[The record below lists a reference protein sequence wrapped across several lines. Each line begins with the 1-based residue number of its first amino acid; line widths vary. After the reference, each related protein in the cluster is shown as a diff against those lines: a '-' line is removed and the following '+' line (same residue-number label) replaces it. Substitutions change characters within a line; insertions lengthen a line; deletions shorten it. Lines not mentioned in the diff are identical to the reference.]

1 MNSIINDEQ
10 FKNPPKEERAIT
22 FWAWNNNLPDE
33 TLLHQ
38 IQTFEKMGFG
48 GFYMHSRIGM
58 NVKYMSDEFM
68 DKIKLCAQEAEK
80 RGMFACLYDE
90 DGFPSGYAGGVV
102 SDNPEYAE
110 KYLRLKHISDG
121 DDFIGAENA
130 RAFYDIEFDNQG
142 YMKSYK
148 RIAKEDRAIF
158 SRWCAI
164 VSTTPR
170 SPRFNGS
177 PYADLL
183 NPDAVDCFIRETHE
197 KYYENVGEYFG
208 NTIKQIFTD
217 EPRWMAI
224 DNLKSLEVNRFATT
238 AWTTKIPEIIQSKYG
253 IDIFEVVPELFL
265 DFKDRYSEIRYQFYL
280 TISQLFDDAFVKKCH
295 EWCKEHNIEFTGH
308 LDREE
313 TLSLQMSVCGEHMPK
328 YLHFDVPGIDVLLD
342 ERRYTTAKQAQ
353 SIAHQTGKTR
363 VLSELYG
370 VTNYDFNFAEHK
382 LSYDWQAALGITL
395 RVPHLSWVSMK
406 KNGKRDFPAS
416 IGMQAPWCKQYK
428 VIEDHCARLNL
439 ILSQGKP
446 VVKVGV
452 IHPIESMWML
462 YGSQQTSGSVIE
474 SFDNSFKKLA
484 ETLLLNQ
491 MDYDYISETTIPE
504 LADGNQIG
512 EMKYEVIVVPQCITL
527 RKTTINFLKSF
538 MSQGGRVIFVGCK
551 PEYTDGH
558 KSNYVDILYGEAE
571 KVINEE
577 GAILQALEDHRV
589 VEVCNEKGA
598 RDLRYLYQ
606 LREDDNSVWL
616 FVAKGTIE
624 KHHAEAKQDNLTVKV
639 KGNFKPVLYDTMTG
653 EIRSV
658 SYKTE
663 HDKTYINL
671 AAYNHDSFLLRLDVG
686 GGETVIGHDSEYT
699 MERLLQVSQY
709 VLEEPNVAVLD
720 LAEWA
725 VNDGEYQELDSI
737 RTIEKMVYEVL
748 DVPIEIRGRMQPW
761 AKPEYKNNDTV
772 KLRYRFQSDIEYEDA
787 YLALEDAEDVKV
799 RFNNEVITSNPCGYY
814 VDMDIKKRKL
824 TCIHKGVNTLE
835 LEFRLTKNS
844 SFEPVYIL
852 GDFGVEVKT
861 HNIIIT
867 DKQSSLFWGD
877 VVNQKLP
884 FYAGN
889 IVYECE
895 LELSEDKELSLQV
908 PLYEGSCLEI
918 FIDDKSKGLVFLAPY
933 IANLG
938 NVKKGKHKITIRLFG
953 NRENTFGN
961 PHRIA
966 DGEYKKYNWDASGQ
980 HLSFTYRLGQFGILT
995 EPLLLIKKE
1004 KQNL

>member
-1 MNSIINDEQ
+1 
-10 FKNPPKEERAIT
+10 
-22 FWAWNNNLPDE
+22 
-33 TLLHQ
+33 
-38 IQTFEKMGFG
+38 
-48 GFYMHSRIGM
+48 MHSRIGM
-58 NVKYMSDEFM
+58 NVKYMGKEFM
-68 DKIKLCAQEAEK
+68 DKIKLCTKEAQK

-90 DGFPSGYAGGVV
+90 DGFPFGYAGGVV

-110 KYLRLKHISDG
+110 KYLRLERIPDN
-121 DDFIGAENA
+121 DNFIDVEYA
-130 RAFYDIEFDNQG
+130 RAFFDIELDGQG

-148 RIAKEDRAIF
+148 RIAKSDRAEF

-164 VSTTPR
+164 VKVMPR
-170 SPRFNGS
+170 SLRFNGS

-183 NPDAVDCFIRETHE
+183 NPDAVDYFIKETHE

-224 DNLKSLEVNRFATT
+224 ENLKSLGLNKFGIT

-253 IDIFEVVPELFL
+253 IDIFDIVPELFL

-280 TISQLFDDAFVKKCH
+280 TISQLFDDVFVKKCH

-416 IGMQAPWCKQYK
+416 IGMQAPWCEQYK

-439 ILSQGKP
+439 VLSQGKP
-446 VVKVGV
+446 VVKIGV

-462 YGSQQTSGSVIE
+462 YGAQQTSGGLIE
-474 SFDNSFKKLA
+474 SFDTSFKKFA

-491 MDYDYISETTIPE
+491 MDYDYISETTIPK
-504 LADGNQIG
+504 LANDNQIG
-512 EMKYEVIVVPQCITL
+512 EMKYDVIVVPQCITL
-527 RKTTINFLKSF
+527 RKTTIDFLRNF
-538 MSQGGRVIFVGCK
+538 MDQGGRVIFAGGK
-551 PEYTDGH
+551 PEYTDGY
-558 KSNYVDILYGEAE
+558 KSNYVDMLYSEAE

-577 GAILQALEDHRV
+577 GAILQTLEKHRI
-589 VEVCNEKGA
+589 VEVCNEGGA

-606 LREDDNSVWL
+606 FRKEGDSAWL
-616 FVAKGTIE
+616 FIAKGTNE
-624 KHHAEAKQDNLTVKV
+624 EHHAEAKPDNLTVKI

-663 HDKTYINL
+663 YGNTYIYL
-671 AAYNHDSFLLRLDVG
+671 VAYNHDSFLLRLED
-686 GGETVIGHDSEYT
+686 GEGELFLEEISSYSSQ
-699 MERLLQVSQY
+699 RLLEVSKY
-709 VLEEPNVAVLD
+709 TLEEPNVAVLD

-725 VNDGEYQELDSI
+725 VNDWEYQSLENI
-737 RTIEKMVYEVL
+737 RIIENKVYEEL
-748 DVPIEIRGRMQPW
+748 NVPVEIRGRMQPW
-761 AKPEYKNNDTV
+761 AKPEYKKQDIV
-772 KLRYRFQSDIEYEDA
+772 KLKYCFISRIEYDGA
-787 YLALEDAEDVKV
+787 SIALEDAEDVK
-799 RFNNEVITSNPCGYY
+799 ITWNQDVLTSDISGYY
-814 VDMDIKKRKL
+814 VDMDIKTRKL
-824 TCIHKGVNTLE
+824 PRIKKGVNILE
-835 LEFRLTKNS
+835 LEFRMTKNS
-844 SFEPVYIL
+844 SFEPVYVL
-852 GDFGVEVKT
+852 GDFGVEVRG
-861 HNIIIT
+861 HNVIIT
-867 DKQSSLFWGD
+867 DKEPQLFWGD
-877 VVNQKLP
+877 IVEQKLP

-895 LELSEDKELSLQV
+895 ICLDEEKELALQI
-908 PLYEGSCLEI
+908 PLYEGSCVEA
-918 FIDDKSKGLVFLAPY
+918 FIDNESAGLVFIAPY
-933 IANLG
+933 IANFG
-938 NVKKGKHKITIRLFG
+938 KVSKGKHKIAIRLFG

-961 PHRIA
+961 PHRIV
-966 DGEYKKYNWDASGQ
+966 DGDYKKYNWDVGAEKLTFSYR
-980 HLSFTYRLGQFGILT
+980 FDRLGILA
-995 EPLLLIKKE
+995 EPLLMTK
-1004 KQNL
+1004 

>member
-1 MNSIINDEQ
+1 MKSIFNDEQ

-22 FWAWNNNLPDE
+22 FWAWNNNLPNE

-38 IQTFEKMGFG
+38 IETFEKMGFG

-58 NVKYMSDEFM
+58 NVKYMSKEFM
-68 DKIKLCAQEAEK
+68 DKIKFCTQEAEK

-102 SDNPEYAE
+102 SDNLEYAE
-110 KYLRLKHISDG
+110 KYLRLKHISGEDKVVG
-121 DDFIGAENA
+121 EEYVKAY
-130 RAFYDIEFDNQG
+130 YDIEFDEQG

-148 RIAKEDRAIF
+148 RIAKEDRASF
-158 SRWCAI
+158 SRWYAI
-164 VSTTPR
+164 VNTTPR
-170 SPRFNGS
+170 SPRFNGN

-197 KYYENVGEYFG
+197 KYYENVGQYFG

-224 DNLKSLEVNRFATT
+224 DNLKSLEMNRFATT

-253 IDIFEVVPELFL
+253 IDIFDVVPELFL
-265 DFKDRYSEIRYQFYL
+265 DFQDRYSEIRYQYYL
-280 TISQLFDDAFVKKCH
+280 TISELFDDVFVKKCH
-295 EWCKEHNIEFTGH
+295 DWCKAHNIEFTGH

-313 TLSLQMSVCGEHMPK
+313 TLSFQMSVCGEHMPK

-416 IGMQAPWCKQYK
+416 IGMQAPWCEQYK

-439 ILSQGKP
+439 VLSQGKP

-462 YGSQQTSGSVIE
+462 YGAQQTSGGMIE
-474 SFDNSFKKLA
+474 SFDTSFKKIA

-504 LADGNQIG
+504 LANENQIG
-512 EMKYEVIVVPQCITL
+512 EMKYDVIVVPQCITL
-527 RKTTINFLKSF
+527 RKTTIDFLRNF
-538 MSQGGRVIFVGCK
+538 MDQGGRVIFAGEK
-551 PEYTDGH
+551 PEYTDGY
-558 KSNYVDILYGEAE
+558 KSNYVDMLYSEAE

-577 GAILQALEDHRV
+577 GAILQTLEKHRI
-589 VEVCNEKGA
+589 VEVCNEGGA

-606 LREDDNSVWL
+606 FRKEGDSAWL
-616 FVAKGTIE
+616 FIAKGTIE
-624 KHHAEAKQDNLTVKV
+624 EHHAEAKLDNLTVKI

-658 SYKTE
+658 SYKTQYGN
-663 HDKTYINL
+663 TYIYL
-671 AAYNHDSFLLRLDVG
+671 AAYNHDSFLFRLDD
-686 GGETVIGHDSEYT
+686 GEGECLLEEISSHSFQ
-699 MERLLQVSQY
+699 RLLEVPKY
-709 VLEEPNVAVLD
+709 TLEEPNVAVLD

-725 VNDGEYQELDSI
+725 VNDGEYQELNSI
-737 RTIEKMVYEVL
+737 RTIESMVYETL
-748 DVPIEIRGRMQPW
+748 NVPVEIRGRMQPW
-761 AKPEYKNNDTV
+761 AKPEYKKHDTV
-772 KLRYRFQSDIEYEDA
+772 KLCYRFHSDIEYDGA

-799 RFNNEVITSNPCGYY
+799 MFNHEAVTSEICGYY

-824 TCIHKGVNTLE
+824 PHIHRGVNTLE
-835 LEFRLTKNS
+835 LEFWLTKNS
-844 SFEPVYIL
+844 SFEPIYIL
-852 GDFGVEVKT
+852 GDFGVEVKG

-867 DKQSSLFWGD
+867 EKQATLFWGD
-877 VVNQKLP
+877 VVNQRLP

-889 IVYECE
+889 IAYECE
-895 LELSEDKELSLQV
+895 LDFSEDKELSLQI
-908 PLYEGSCLEI
+908 PLYEGSCLQI
-918 FIDDKSKGLVFLAPY
+918 FIDDKSKELVFLAPY
-933 IANLG
+933 LADLG
-938 NVKKGKHKITIRLFG
+938 KITKGKHRITIRLFG

-966 DGEYKKYNWDASGQ
+966 DGEYKKYNWDVRGRQLA
-980 HLSFTYRLGQFGILT
+980 FTYRLAQFGILT
-995 EPLLLIKKE
+995 EPLLMTKKH
-1004 KQNL
+1004 